1 MVDSEPAR
9 VRVRVY
15 GALRYFTEEAEQDV
29 PIGQPRSVKDLL
41 ESLGVPHPEID
52 LVVVNGEVVG
62 FDRTVGAG
70 DRVAAYPPWHG
81 VELDS
86 PVRPAPPAPR
96 FVLDV
101 HLGTLARRLGILGLD
116 VDYETDRDDVT
127 LARIAVEDDRI
138 LLTRDRQLL
147 MRREVVHG
155 YCPRS
160 DDPDEQL
167 LEVVR
172 RFVSEDDLAPF
183 TRCPTCNEALQAAA
197 KADVVDQL
205 GPHTR
210 ATHDHFHRCP
220 GCGRVFW
227 PGTHVDALA
236 PVVEAARTAARRPA

>member
-1 MVDSEPAR
+1 MSDGEPER
-9 VRVRVY
+9 VQVRVY
-15 GALRYFTEEAEQDV
+15 GGLRFFTDAAELSV
-29 PIGQPRSVKDLL
+29 PVGARRSVKDLL

-62 FDRTVGAG
+62 FDRLVGAE

-81 VELDS
+81 VDLPS
-86 PVRPAPPAPR
+86 PLRPAAPDVR

-101 HLGTLARRLGILGLD
+101 HLGTLARRLGVLGLD
-116 VDYETDRDDVT
+116 VDYATDRDDVA
-127 LARIAVEDDRI
+127 LVRIATEEDRI
-138 LLTRDRQLL
+138 LLTRDRRLL

-167 LEVVR
+167 LEVVA
-172 RFVSEDDLAPF
+172 RFVDEDDLAPF
-183 TRCPTCNEALQAAA
+183 SRCPSCNAQLSPVP
-197 KADVVDQL
+197 KADVLDHL

-210 ATHDHFHRCP
+210 ATHDAFQQCP

-227 PGTHVDALA
+227 PGSHVEALA
-236 PVVEAARTAARRPA
+236 PVVAAARAVARR

>member
-1 MVDSEPAR
+1 MGDAEPGR
-9 VRVRVY
+9 VRVRTY
-15 GALRYFTEEAEQDV
+15 GALRFFTEQDEQEV
-29 PIGQPRSVKDLL
+29 PVGAPRSVKDLL

-62 FDRTVGAG
+62 FDRTVMAG

-81 VELDS
+81 VDLDS
-86 PVRPAPPAPR
+86 PVRPPPPAPR

-101 HLGTLARRLGILGLD
+101 HLGTLARRLGVLGLD
-116 VDYETDRDDVT
+116 VDYSTDRDDVA
-127 LARIAVEDDRI
+127 LARIAVEQDRV

-147 MRREVVHG
+147 MRREIIHG

-172 RFVSEDDLAPF
+172 RFVTEEDLAPF
-183 TRCPTCNEALQAAA
+183 TRCPTCNDLLETVSKAA
-197 KADVVDQL
+197 VVAQL

-210 ATHDHFHRCP
+210 ATHDDFRCCP
-220 GCGRVFW
+220 GCGRAFW
-227 PGTHVDALA
+227 PGSHVDALR
-236 PVVEAARTAARRPA
+236 PLVEQARSVARGR